1 MSEPT
6 LFKIRLLKNMAFN
19 SEGEILSIK
28 TTDSKNNL
36 YYYDGCHRWC
46 YQSGDKEGIDWER
59 VEKDSEDIS
68 FSITVTMKFDEYMK
82 ANELDEYKGKD
93 RKEKLKNFVKSNF
106 ENDGGQGALELMGY
120 ADEIKLSSVKMVE

>member
-6 LFKIRLLKNMAFN
+6 LFKVRLLKNMAYN
-19 SEGEILSIK
+19 YVGDILKIK
-28 TTDSKNNL
+28 TTDSKGNL
-36 YYYDGCHRWC
+36 YYYDDCDRWC

-82 ANELDEYKGKD
+82 ANELDEYRGKD

-106 ENDGGQGALELMGY
+106 ENDGGQGAMELLGY
-120 ADEIKLSSVKMVE
+120 ADEIKLLSVKIVE